1 MTATPTRT
9 EPAFRLKAYED
20 KIIAQLQAAEAA
32 AETGVKTARQT
43 IERKLATLAT
53 TNEAQV
59 VRAKADIDA
68 AAAMVKTALDDFAHR
83 LSAISSEITGKER

>member
-1 MTATPTRT
+1 MATHQTQSDPD
-9 EPAFRLKAYED
+9 FRLKAYED
-20 KIIAQLQAAEAA
+20 KIVAQLQAAEAA
-32 AETGVKTARQT
+32 AENGVTTARKT

-68 AAAMVKTALDDFAHR
+68 AAAMLKAALDDFAHR
-83 LSAISSEITGKER
+83 LSAISTEIRGKER

>member
-1 MTATPTRT
+1 MTTRTPT
-9 EPAFRLKAYED
+9 EPGFRLKAYED

-32 AETGVKTARQT
+32 AENGVKTARQT

-53 TNEAQV
+53 TSDAQV

-68 AAAMVKTALDDFAHR
+68 AAAMVKTALDDFAQR
-83 LSAISSEITGKER
+83 LSAISAEIRGKER